1 MPGADPLAMLGL
13 PEVVIG
19 TLILVAFVLYI
30 FGSLLQK
37 YGIL

>member
-1 MPGADPLAMLGL
+1 MPAADPLAALGL
-13 PEVVIG
+13 PEIVIG
-19 TLILVAFVLYI
+19 TFILIAFVLYI